1 MRPSR
6 TSEGT
11 MKTRLPLGLLL
22 WSSIVVGALRL
33 FGDANDPIGVAAP
46 VVLGG
51 IVGTSLLL
59 AARGIAA
66 RAHGRRARSGAPIEP
81 ELPTGP
87 RRVLLFE
94 AGMAG
99 PGR

>member
-1 MRPSR
+1 
-6 TSEGT
+6 
-11 MKTRLPLGLLL
+11 MKTRLVLGILL
-22 WSSIVVGALRL
+22 WTSIVVGALRL

-46 VVLGG
+46 VVMGG

-59 AARGIAA
+59 AARGVTA
-66 RAHGRRARSGAPIEP
+66 RVRRRRIRSREPIES
-81 ELPTGP
+81 ELPAGP